1 MIIVGERINTSRKGI
16 ASLVETRDA
25 KAIVDM
31 AREQK
36 EALAT
41 FVDVN
46 CGTLLDAEA
55 ESLEWMVR
63 TIQESVETPLS
74 LDSPNPSA
82 LRKALAVHKGK
93 ALVNSISLEKER
105 FEAILPLL
113 LEYGCS
119 TVALTMD
126 DSGIPE
132 TVEER
137 VNIASKLIE
146 RLVGSGMAIEDIYL
160 DPLVRP
166 ISTGGENGQ
175 IVLETIHR
183 IHRNYP
189 GIHTIVGLSNISFGL
204 PGRRLLNRAFLLLAM
219 QAGLDA
225 AILDPLD
232 TMMMSLIKAGQ
243 ALLGQDEYCL
253 EYITAFREGRLCID

>member
-16 ASLVETRDA
+16 ASLVEARDA
-25 KAIVDM
+25 KAIIGM

-36 EALAT
+36 DASAS

-55 ESLEWMVR
+55 ASLEWMVQ
-63 TIQESVETPLS
+63 TIQEAIETPLS
-74 LDSPNPSA
+74 LDSPNPFA

-105 FEAILPLL
+105 LEAILPLL
-113 LEYGCS
+113 QEYGCS
-119 TVALTMD
+119 TVALAMD

-132 TVEER
+132 TVDDR
-137 VNIASKLIE
+137 VDIASRLIDK
-146 RLVGSGMAIEDIYL
+146 LVGNGIAIENIFL

-166 ISTGGENGQ
+166 ISTGGENGK
-175 IVLETIHR
+175 IVLETIRR
-183 IHRNYP
+183 IHQIYP
-189 GIHTIVGLSNISFGL
+189 EVNTIVGLSNISFGL

-219 QAGLDA
+219 EAGLNS

-232 TMMMSLIKAGQ
+232 SSMMSLVKAGR
-243 ALLGQDEYCL
+243 ALLGQDDYCL
-253 EYITAFREGRLCID
+253 EYITSFRAGQLSVE